1 MKKLEEGFWAGFLT
15 SELFEWIN
23 ENKNR
28 SRGIEFSFFGGL
40 VLFATI
46 FLVVGGILAAYPKLV
61 GVAFIVFLV
70 LYLTVRV
77 EFGLIRAGILLL
89 LPGSLII
96 VATFFD
102 SPYCPEWLIQMLN
115 ASFGKTCLFSTLAL
129 SLAIE
134 ILYQLFIRGVY
145 FYAKKKQ
152 GPANKNE

>member
-1 MKKLEEGFWAGFLT
+1 
-15 SELFEWIN
+15 
-23 ENKNR
+23 
-28 SRGIEFSFFGGL
+28 
-40 VLFATI
+40 
-46 FLVVGGILAAYPKLV
+46 
-61 GVAFIVFLV
+61 
-70 LYLTVRV
+70 V